1 VNHVAVEDA
10 QAAPDVTIG
19 MILINANGAIV
30 LFDSGASH
38 SFVAAN
44 FVQKHNLPLSMLK
57 NRMIVSSPRG
67 DMHARHV
74 CSKVSI
80 LIKGVE
86 FLANLIVLE
95 SNRIDVILGMDWLS
109 KHKGMINCAK
119 KAVRLTTSSGK
130 EMEYV
135 AENLVPD
142 KAASNRVVLNQLDAA
157 STMDVRTL
165 SEFLDVFPEELSGM
179 PPDREIEFVTELV
192 PGTAPIFKRPY
203 RMVANQLAELKEQ
216 LQELLDKGYIRS
228 SASPWGAPVIF
239 VPKKDG
245 TQRMCVDY
253 CSLNEVTIK
262 NKYPLPRI
270 DDLFDQL
277 KGVCVFSKIDLQS
290 RYHQLKI
297 RATDIPK
304 TAFITRYGL
313 YEYTVMSFGLTNA
326 PAYFMYLM
334 NKVFME
340 YLDKFVV
347 VFIDDIL
354 IFSKNE
360 EEHDE
365 HLRLVLQKLRENQL
379 YAKLSKCEFW
389 LKEVSFLG
397 HIISEG
403 GISVDPSK
411 VKSVL
416 SWSTPQNVSD
426 IQSLLG
432 LAGYYRRLNGRQG
445 MNLAFKS

>member
-10 QAAPDVTIG
+10 QAALDVIVG
-19 MILINANGAIV
+19 MILINNNGAIV
-30 LFDSGASH
+30 LFDSRASH

-57 NRMIVSSPRG
+57 NWMIVSSSRG

-74 CSKVSI
+74 CPKVSI
-80 LIKGVE
+80 LIRGVE
-86 FLANLIVLE
+86 FLANLIVLK
-95 SNRIDVILGMDWLS
+95 SKGINVILGMDWLS
-109 KHKGMINCAK
+109 KHKGMINYAK
-119 KAVRLTTSSGK
+119 KAMRLTTSSRK

-135 AENLVPD
+135 AENLVTD
-142 KAASNRVVLNQLDAA
+142 KAASNRVVLNHLDAA
-157 STMDVRTL
+157 PTVDVRTI
-165 SEFLDVFPEELSGM
+165 SEFPNVFPEELPGM
-179 PPDREIEFVTELV
+179 PPDREIEFVIELV

-203 RMVANQLAELKEQ
+203 RMAANQLAELKEQ
-216 LQELLDKGYIRS
+216 LQELLDKGYIRP
-228 SASPWGAPVIF
+228 SASLWGAPVIF

-253 CSLNEVTIK
+253 RSLNEVTIK

-277 KGVCVFSKIDLQS
+277 KGACVFSKIDLRS
-290 RYHQLKI
+290 VYHQLKI

-340 YLDKFVV
+340 YLDKFEV

-397 HIISEG
+397 HIISKG

-416 SWSTPQNVSD
+416 SWNTLQNVSD
-426 IQSLLG
+426 ILSFLG
-432 LAGYYRRLNGRQG
+432 LAEYY
-445 MNLAFKS
+445 M

>member
-1 VNHVAVEDA
+1 
-10 QAAPDVTIG
+10 
-19 MILINANGAIV
+19 
-30 LFDSGASH
+30 
-38 SFVAAN
+38 
-44 FVQKHNLPLSMLK
+44 VQKHNLPLAMLK
-57 NRMIVSSPRG
+57 NRMILSSPRG

-80 LIKGVE
+80 RIRGVE

-95 SNRIDVILGMDWLS
+95 SNGIDVILGMDWLS

-119 KAVRLTTSSGK
+119 KAVRLTTSNGK

-135 AENLVPD
+135 AENLVTN
-142 KAASNRVVLNQLDAA
+142 KAAFNRVVLNQLEAA
-157 STMDVRTL
+157 STMDVRTI
-165 SEFLDVFPEELSGM
+165 SEFLDVFPEELPGM
-179 PPDREIEFVTELV
+179 SPNHEIEFVIELV
-192 PGTAPIFKRPY
+192 PGTAPIFRRPY
-203 RMVANQLAELKEQ
+203 RMAANQLAELKEQ
-216 LQELLDKGYIRS
+216 LQELLDKGYIRP
-228 SASPWGAPVIF
+228 SASPWGAPFIF

-253 CSLNEVTIK
+253 RSLNEVTIK

-270 DDLFDQL
+270 CDLFYQL
-277 KGVCVFSKIDLQS
+277 KGACVFSKIDLRS

-304 TAFITRYGL
+304 TGFITRYGL
-313 YEYTVMSFGLTNA
+313 YEYTVMSYGLTNA

-334 NKVFME
+334 NKVFKE

-365 HLRLVLQKLRENQL
+365 HLRLALQKLRENQL

-389 LKEVSFLG
+389 LKEVPFLG

-403 GISVDPSK
+403 GISMDPCK
-411 VKSVL
+411 VESVL
-416 SWSTPQNVSD
+416 SWNTPQNVSD
-426 IQSLLG
+426 I
-432 LAGYYRRLNGRQG
+432 
-445 MNLAFKS
+445 